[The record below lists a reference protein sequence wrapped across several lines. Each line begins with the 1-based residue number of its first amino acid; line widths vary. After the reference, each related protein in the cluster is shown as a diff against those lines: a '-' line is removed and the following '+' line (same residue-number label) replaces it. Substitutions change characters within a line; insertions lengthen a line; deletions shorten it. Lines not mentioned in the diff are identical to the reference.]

1 MTDGNRKARDGRDLL
16 GFTSHILVDLP
27 VLLRGIYQTYL
38 TSTVHQAFHS
48 LYTSRPNVPHL
59 YLSLNLP
66 STACLQTKSG
76 SHRTTRSRWPSPGK
90 STITLCSTGLLPGT
104 QESEHQSSPISSL
117 STGPD
122 TAPIPVAYHALC
134 VLFPCRNFRQLPVET
149 PVLGKGRNH
158 RRERMMRTPR
168 PSLPKLA
175 SDQSLDRL
183 PEHRLQ
189 EHRLQE
195 HRLPEQP
202 RWRAKWQPHQI
213 ATVLTSSKTFAWQ
226 ACNHPPTS
234 LLYTS
239 VDRQAR
245 NHPQTKDQR
254 PFLLLQH
261 KSPAGR
267 RSATMTQVLM
277 A

>member
-1 MTDGNRKARDGRDLL
+1 MTDGIRKARDGRHLL
-16 GFTSHILVDLP
+16 GFTSHILVDL
-27 VLLRGIYQTYL
+27 
-38 TSTVHQAFHS
+38 STG
-48 LYTSRPNVPHL
+48 YIPNISHL
-59 YLSLNLP
+59 YRSPSLS
-66 STACLQTKSG
+66 STAYLETKRTSPLPFTKPSIHCLPRDQEWQPPDNEIEVVLPWKVDG
-76 SHRTTRSRWPSPGK
+76 HAVLNRS
-90 STITLCSTGLLPGT
+90 LPGN
-104 QESEHQSSPISSL
+104 SGIRHQSRPISSL

-122 TAPIPVAYHALC
+122 TAPIPVACHALC
-134 VLFPCRNFRQLPVET
+134 VHFPCRRFRQLPVET
-149 PVLGKGRNH
+149 PVLGKGRNR

-168 PSLPKLA
+168 PGLPKLA

-183 PEHRLQ
+183 PEP
-189 EHRLQE
+189 
-195 HRLPEQP
+195 RLPEQP

-267 RSATMTQVLM
+267 RSATTTQVLM